1 MGEGDLRFTRL
12 RSPDVTGPD
21 PWAAYD
27 ECMANVG
34 MIIKAAGGVVA
45 VTATLVSLLKDNP
58 QLSDGLNS
66 TIDKIKTATN
76 SENPKL
82 RFDGRIRAIE
92 ACADAVAESF
102 PGLTEPEE
110 WRRKAST
117 LRMRGELAWNANEGK
132 PRKKAMLA
140 LNAETATVLEAVNAR
155 LMELTQHMDQPQVT
169 DPSS

>member
-1 MGEGDLRFTRL
+1 MGEGDLRLTRL
-12 RSPDVTGPD
+12 RSPGPD
-21 PWAAYD
+21 PGSAYD

-34 MIIKAAGGVVA
+34 MIIKAAGGIVA
-45 VTATLVSLLKDNP
+45 ATATLVSLLKDNP

-102 PGLTEPEE
+102 PALTAPEE
-110 WRRKAST
+110 WRRKAAT

-132 PRKKAMLA
+132 ARKKAMRA

-155 LMELTQHMDQPQVT
+155 LAELTQHMDRPQVT
-169 DPSS
+169 DTSS